1 MSRYF
6 EYRPG
11 DGYEAWLQYRR
22 TDQGTKLKQ
31 YAPYCHIA
39 AVIQDEVM
47 RTAVNE
53 LSQGLEAITG
63 HSVAVAE
70 TLGESSGILLG
81 IFGASQAIDEAIHAA
96 VACSVKTEGYAIQID
111 AGAEQIAIGAADSTG
126 LLYGVFHLLRI
137 MATGGD
143 LKSLN
148 LVENPVNSLRM
159 INQWDNMDGS
169 VERGY
174 AGSSIFYQDNRV
186 AKEHQRIQ
194 DYARLLASC
203 GINAIAINNV
213 NVHRVESR
221 LLTDFLPDVSKLAA
235 IFRQYAIKLYLSI
248 NYASTMELGGLST
261 ADPLNPSVREWWRE
275 AAAKVYEAIPDFG
288 GFLVKADSEHRPG
301 PFTYGR
307 DHADGANMLAEA
319 VKPYGG
325 VVIWRCFVYNCK
337 QDWRDRSTDRARA
350 AYDHFKPLDGRFLDN
365 VILQIKNG
373 PIDFQVREPVSPLI
387 GAMPHTNQM
396 IEFQIAQEYTG
407 QQRHVCYL
415 VPQWKEVLDFDT
427 YLQEEGTPV
436 KRIVDGTVH
445 GNPCNGFAAVSNIGS
460 DTNWTGHLL
469 AQANLFGYGR
479 LAWNPELSAEEIAK
493 EWINLTFGN
502 REPLFQTI
510 YDILMNSWEIYESY
524 TAPLGVGFMVNP
536 DHHYGPNVE
545 GYEYSPWGTYHY
557 ADNHGVGVD
566 RTMATGTGY
575 TSQYADANKQ
585 KYESLATCPDELLLF
600 FHHVPYTHKLHS
612 GKTVIQHI
620 YDTHFEGAERA
631 GQLLAVW
638 ERMREQLDEQAYRQ
652 VADRLE
658 EQAEHAKEWRDRINT
673 YFYRRSGIP
682 DEQGRTIY

>member
-39 AVIQDEVM
+39 AVIQDEVI

-81 IFGASQAIDEAIHAA
+81 IFGASEAIDEAIHAD
-96 VACSVKTEGYAIQID
+96 VARSVKTEGYAIQID
-111 AGAEQIAIGAADSTG
+111 GRAGKIAIGAADSAG

-143 LKSLN
+143 VKSLN
-148 LVENPVNSLRM
+148 RVENPVNSLRM

-248 NYASTMELGGLST
+248 NYASPMELGGLST

-319 VKPYGG
+319 VKSYGG
-325 VVIWRCFVYNCK
+325 GVIWRCFVYNCK

-493 EWINLTFGN
+493 EWIRLTFGN

-612 GKTVIQHI
+612 GKTVIQHM